1 MSFNHEAAWSSLHF
15 IISSSLKSS
24 RSLISL
30 FSPVGKIQRR
40 YSTFLQTTVT
50 FIHVRYGSERE
61 VFLYVS
67 VPGGFDP
74 SAGFQAGDI
83 RSNMFYFFSRAWR
96 VMTETWTPR
105 VSVLCFWSFS
115 WTKTAFKPL
124 TDSVS
129 TSVNMK
135 PLDIFNETCLSPNPT
150 GPWAQT

>member
-15 IISSSLKSS
+15 IILSSLKSS
-24 RSLISL
+24 RSLTSL

-40 YSTFLQTTVT
+40 YSTFLQTTNT

-96 VMTETWTPR
+96 VMTETWSLVFLFY
-105 VSVLCFWSFS
+105 VSDPSAGLKLHSNHW
-115 WTKTAFKPL
+115 